1 MDNGNP
7 KALIPIV
14 VFVILYLGLG
24 IVLEYVLHVEM
35 GFYSI
40 PVLMVFLIAMA
51 IAYKQT
57 KGLQSNEKFS
67 IMARGA
73 GDPNVF
79 MMILIFLTAGIFTGV
94 MNRVGAE
101 SVANFMLTYV
111 PIEYAVIVIFVVS
124 AFVSLSMGTSCGTI
138 AVLTVIAV
146 SIAETTNF
154 SIPLCVASVIGGAM
168 FGDNLS
174 FISDTT
180 IAACNGQGCDMRDK
194 FMENFKIALPAAIL
208 TVIILAVLSLSAT
221 GVSGEVGDYDLIL
234 IIPYLIVLIGGIIG
248 INVFVVLAAGIVSGA
263 IVMMYTG
270 NADFIDILTMVG
282 SGMSGMLETA
292 MVAILV
298 AAICALIAHNGGFEA
313 LLSWIR
319 RTFKGTKGG
328 MIGTGILV
336 IAMDVATANNTVA
349 IVIANPI
356 AKDISKEYGFS
367 ARKTAS
373 ILDTF
378 SCIMQG
384 ILPYGAQ
391 MLLAISAVS
400 LLGYSISAFD
410 IIPCLYYQFMLLIS
424 VLFFIFVMPGKKKD
438 DESVS

>member
-1 MDNGNP
+1 MNQGNP
-7 KALIPIV
+7 KALIPIL
-14 VFVILYLGLG
+14 VFVVLYLGLG
-24 IVLEYVLHVEM
+24 IILEYVMNIEM

-40 PVLMVFLIAMA
+40 PVLMIFLIALA
-51 IAYKQT
+51 LAYKQT
-57 KGLQSNEKFS
+57 KGLMSNEKFS

-94 MNRVGAE
+94 MNRMGAE

-111 PIEYAVIVIFVVS
+111 PIEFAVVVIFVVS

-138 AVLTVIAV
+138 TVITPIAV
-146 SIAETTNF
+146 SIADTAEF
-154 SIPLCVASVIGGAM
+154 SIPLCVAAVIGGAM

-194 FMENFKIALPAAIL
+194 FMENFKMALPAAIA
-208 TVIILAVLSLSAT
+208 TIIILIALSFSGDSPA
-221 GVSGEVGDYDLIL
+221 GEVGDYDLVL
-234 IIPYLIVLIGGIIG
+234 MIPYLIVLIGGIIG
-248 INVFVVLAAGIVSGA
+248 INVFIVLAAGIISGA
-263 IVMMYTG
+263 LI
-270 NADFIDILTMVG
+270 MVLG
-282 SGMSGMLETA
+282 GYVDAVDMLSMIGGGMSGMLETA

-298 AAICALIAHNGGFEA
+298 SAICALIAYNGGFEA

-319 RTFKGTKGG
+319 KTFKGKKGG

-336 IAMDVATANNTVA
+336 SAMDVATANNTVA

-367 ARKTAS
+367 SKKTAS

-378 SCIMQG
+378 SCVMQG

-391 MLLAISAVS
+391 MLLAVAAV
-400 LLGYSISAFD
+400 GAAGFTVSAFD
-410 IIPCLYYQFMLLIS
+410 IIPCLYYQFILLIC
-424 VLFFIFVMPGKKKD
+424 VLLFIFVIPERK
-438 DESVS
+438 EEPVEA